1 MTIKLMCI
9 GKTKEAYARQGIDDY
24 RQRIRRYVSSI
35 DYQELKA
42 EKRRKNTPDAEIQ
55 RREYECIQKAL
66 TPQDCVIALD
76 EHGVQYSSVEF
87 ADFISRCQMQGRS
100 KTLTFVT
107 GGATGFSR
115 AFLQEADYVVSL
127 SKMTFPHQLC
137 RLVLLEQIYRAY
149 TILAGEPYHK
159 A

>member
-1 MTIKLMCI
+1 MTIKLVCI

-24 RQRIRRYVSSI
+24 RRRIRRYVSLN
-35 DYQELKA
+35 YQELKA
-42 EKRRKNTPDAEIQ
+42 EKRRENTPDTEIQ
-55 RREYECIQKAL
+55 QREYECIQKAL
-66 TPQDCVIALD
+66 TPQDYVVALD

-87 ADFISRCQMQGRS
+87 ADFISRCQMQGRI

-115 AFLQEADYVVSL
+115 VFLQQADHVVSL

-137 RLVLLEQIYRAY
+137 RLVLLEQVYRAY

-159 A
+159 V

>member
-1 MTIKLMCI
+1 MTIKLVCI
-9 GKTKEAYARQGIDDY
+9 GKTKEAYAQHGIDDY
-24 RQRIRRYVSSI
+24 RKRIRRYVPI
-35 DYQELKA
+35 DYREVKA
-42 EKRRKNTPDAEIQ
+42 GKRRKKTPDAEIQ
-55 RREYECIQKAL
+55 QHEYECIRKAL
-66 TPQDCVIALD
+66 TPQDCVVALD
-76 EHGVQYSSVEF
+76 EHGVHYSSVEF
-87 ADFISRCQMQGRS
+87 ADFISRCQMQGTI

-115 AFLQEADYVVSL
+115 IFLQEAEYVVSL

-159 A
+159 V